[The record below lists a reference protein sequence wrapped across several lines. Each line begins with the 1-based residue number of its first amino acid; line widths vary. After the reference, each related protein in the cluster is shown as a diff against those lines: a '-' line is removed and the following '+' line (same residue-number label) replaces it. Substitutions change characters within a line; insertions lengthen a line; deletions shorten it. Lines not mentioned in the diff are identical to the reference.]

1 MFTKVNNLLKT
12 RQSKEVGIHEL
23 AKKNQECFNKAINKE
38 VTNNFDIGAYEK
50 VSQEDPARVRSA
62 MPEKIL
68 ESRYV
73 LTAKRQALEPID
85 VELPRMLVFCKNGI
99 A

>member
-38 VTNNFDIGAYEK
+38 VTNNIGAYEK
-50 VSQEDPARVRSA
+50 VSQEDSARVRST

-73 LTAKRQALEPID
+73 LTAKRWNL
-85 VELPRMLVFCKNGI
+85 LM
-99 A
+99 